1 MGSPIDLLEGFT
13 ADDTR
18 VLREARDR
26 MQAQRTE
33 ALRPLNFSAIFPP
46 PGAYRCRGA
55 GGACGAV
62 LDLPGICLE
71 CGKKLDR
78 AARAKDIGPARAS
91 IPELYRW
98 ATWKAPEL
106 GTRVGVQNMLLAHR
120 QLAKP
125 SNAAIVGKGG
135 SGKTSIACAALR
147 GYLDAAPDSQTLF
160 PLAVGSR
167 FIAAWNLGPDAKL
180 GDVEGGALLR
190 QAIEAPILVLD
201 DLGSELGG
209 ASPGT
214 GLCSQRSAP
223 ISRVLLER
231 HSAHRIT
238 MVTTWMRADE
248 IASIYGPVY
257 RRIMDPGI
265 AKVVDLDKP
274 AGGKDRR

>member
-13 ADDTR
+13 AEDTR
-18 VLREARDR
+18 VLREARER
-26 MQAQRTE
+26 MQAQRID
-33 ALRPLNFSAIFPP
+33 ALQPLNLEAIFPP
-46 PGAYRCRGA
+46 SSAYQCRGV
-55 GGACGAV
+55 GGVCDAI
-62 LDLPGICLE
+62 LELPGICVT
-71 CGKKLDR
+71 CGNKLDR
-78 AARAKDIGPARAS
+78 AARAKQLGPARAS

-106 GTRVGVQNMLLAHR
+106 AARVGAQSVPLAHR

-125 SNAAIVGKGG
+125 GNAAIVGQGG
-135 SGKTSIACAALR
+135 TGKTSIACAAFR

-180 GDVEGGALLR
+180 GDVESGALLR

-201 DLGSELGG
+201 DLGSELAG
-209 ASPGT
+209 AAPGT

-231 HSAHRIT
+231 HNAHRIT
-238 MVTTWMRADE
+238 LVTTWMRAE
-248 IASIYGPVY
+248 EVAAIYGPVY

-274 AGGKDRR
+274 AGAKGTS